1 MNFLIFSTVPAIILA
16 VKLYYDY
23 KRKMETGEYIHPMDS
38 ESEYTDGKPV
48 VVNYIE
54 V

>member
-1 MNFLIFSTVPAIILA
+1 MNFLIFSAVPAIMLA
-16 VKLYYDY
+16 IKLYYDY
-23 KRKMETGEYIHPMDS
+23 KHKMETGEYIHPTDS
-38 ESEYTDGKPV
+38 DNEYTDGKPV